1 MKALSNFFF
10 FCSFYQMRIK
20 VCEKFMDINE
30 ILKLCK
36 LTEEEMT
43 EYLELTKNI
52 DHKEDHKR
60 AYRTMM
66 NQTRREL
73 LKFIGTNVKTL
84 EELKDNFEDVR
95 DTLNY
100 HLSML
105 EQLFYIMNT
114 NSGWKA
120 TPKGIG
126 FLYNAILND

>member
-1 MKALSNFFF
+1 F
-10 FCSFYQMRIK
+10 FCSFYQMK
-20 VCEKFMDINE
+20 VKISENFMDMKE

-43 EYLELTKNI
+43 GYLQLTKNI
-52 DHKEDHKR
+52 DHKEDHSR

-73 LKFIGTNVKTL
+73 LKFIGINVKTF
-84 EELKDNFEDVR
+84 EELKDNFNELG

-105 EQLFYIMNT
+105 EQLFYILNT
-114 NSGWKA
+114 KSGWKA
-120 TPKGIG
+120 TPRGIG
-126 FLYNAILND
+126 FLYNAILKD